1 MAWLYYAAAI
11 FLTIGVMGTILNV
24 GKPREPLTGGTAAA
38 STIISAGIITLLIL
52 ATL

>member
-1 MAWLYYAAAI
+1 MTWLYYAAAI
-11 FLTIGVMGTILNV
+11 FLTFGVIGTITSV